1 MDWTSIISALITGIL
16 ALIGIVY
23 TNSQS
28 NKKIEQQIITAQK
41 VTDVKIDNLTALVE
55 RHNKPAERV
64 PIIEEKVVT
73 LETRVDKLETNF
85 CNFARRK
92 PC

>member
-85 CNFARRK
+85 CNFVRK

>member
-1 MDWTSIISALITGIL
+1 MDWTSIISAMITGIL

-73 LETRVDKLETNF
+73 LETRVDKLETRVNSF
-85 CNFARRK
+85 NVRK